1 MQNIYLDFIMN
12 SRYICSINRT
22 TYNNLIQED
31 TMSFITEIFKRSTMK
46 EITSYL
52 LYGESFEGE
61 DNADYHTRLK
71 RACQRLED
79 TLSIYDSDKESVLH
93 NAVNQ
98 FMGETERVY
107 MEIGVKAGFL
117 LAKEIFDEIS
127 DREHLIRFEEMC
139 ANMSSDISKAVKE

>member
-1 MQNIYLDFIMN
+1 MRKCFCHAIKE
-12 SRYICSINRT
+12 IN
-22 TYNNLIQED
+22 
-31 TMSFITEIFKRSTMK
+31 MSFITEIFKRSSMK

-52 LYGESFEGE
+52 LYGASFEGE

-71 RACQRLED
+71 RACQCCED
-79 TLSIYDSDKESVLH
+79 VLLTYDKDKESVLH

-117 LAKEIFDEIS
+117 LAKEIFNDVP
-127 DREHLIRFEEMC
+127 DRGHLIQFEEMC
-139 ANMSSDISKAVKE
+139 ANMSSDISKVEKE